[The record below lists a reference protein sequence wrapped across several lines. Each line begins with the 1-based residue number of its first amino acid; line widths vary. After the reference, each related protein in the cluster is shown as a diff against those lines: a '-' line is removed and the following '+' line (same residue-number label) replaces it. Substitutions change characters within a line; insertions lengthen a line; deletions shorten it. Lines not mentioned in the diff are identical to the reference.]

1 MPATAKI
8 DLTDLVL
15 STLIGTYGPDDT
27 EPEAHVLDLC
37 LGIDPALVLVA
48 GDDMGHVFDYD
59 PLVDEIDRLA
69 RDGHYLTQ
77 EWLMT
82 RIARACAAYPEVT
95 SLEMALRK
103 HPVRAG
109 SGALGVR
116 LTLDAEDLTRL
127 R

>member
-8 DLTDLVL
+8 ELTDLVL
-15 STLIGTYGPDDT
+15 PTRIGTYGPDDT
-27 EPEAHVLDLC
+27 EPEAHVLDLS
-37 LGIDPALVLVA
+37 LGIDPALVLVT

-59 PLVDEIDRLA
+59 PLVTEIDRLA
-69 RDGHYLTQ
+69 RDGHYTTQ

-95 SLEMALRK
+95 SLEIALRK

-116 LTLDAEDLTRL
+116 LTLDAEDLMRL